1 MSRLVRQPGVTRTP
15 GARLVS
21 GGSPRQSGSTRQRI
35 VSALRVERPGEDKA
49 ILFPAV
55 VLVGIGVLM
64 VFSATAMNS
73 LIKTNDAYGAGG
85 KQLGYAVIGLAVMY
99 FLSAADYRRW
109 RSIAPLA
116 MLVSIALLI
125 AVLIPGVPTEA
136 GLRRS
141 LSIGPVSI
149 HAAEAAKLSLI
160 LFLAD
165 LLARRG
171 HEIGKSFESML
182 SPLLA
187 IVLSVVL
194 VLVEPD
200 LGTASILGLIGFSL
214 LFVAGVPLRWV
225 LAPGLAAVGLAV
237 TLMFVNGYQAA
248 RLGGFSDPFSDPTSS
263 TYQTLQGLIAMAV
276 GGPLGTGLGSSQ
288 QLGGIN
294 IPYAWNDY
302 IFAVI
307 GEEAGLL
314 GMLTVIVAFLAIAL
328 RGLRTARRAPDTYGA
343 LLATGIVVWISGQ
356 AFVNIAVV
364 LALMPVTGVP
374 LPLVSQGGSALI
386 VLMAAIGLLLS
397 VSRETM
403 DPSQVGGS
411 DARAHRGWRNGGASL
426 PSVRR
431 SSYGSPTPYR
441 R

>member
-1 MSRLVRQPGVTRTP
+1 MSRLVRQSGLTRTP
-15 GARLVS
+15 GARPAS
-21 GGSPRQSGSTRQRI
+21 GGGSQRGGSTRQRI
-35 VSALRVERPGEDKA
+35 ASALRIQRPGEDKA
-49 ILFPAV
+49 ILLPAA

-64 VFSATAMNS
+64 VFSASAMNS
-73 LIKTNDAYGAGG
+73 LIKTNDAYGAGI
-85 KQLGYAVIGLAVMY
+85 KQLSYAIIGFA
-99 FLSAADYRRW
+99 FLYAFSAIDYRRW
-109 RSIAPLA
+109 RPFAPVA
-116 MLVSIALLI
+116 MLISIALLI
-125 AVLIPGVPTEA
+125 VVLIPGVPTEA

-141 LSIGPVSI
+141 LSIGSI
-149 HAAEAAKLSLI
+149 SLHAAEAAKLSLI

-165 LLARRG
+165 FLARRG
-171 HEIGKSFESML
+171 HEISRSIETLF
-182 SPLLA
+182 SPILA
-187 IVLSVVL
+187 IGLSVLL

-225 LAPGLAAVGLAV
+225 LTAGAGAGAVAIAF
-237 TLMFVNGYQAA
+237 MFTNEYQAA
-248 RLGGFSDPFSDPTSS
+248 RLGGFSDPFSDPTGS

-276 GGPLGTGLGSSQ
+276 GGPFGSGLGSSQ

-294 IPYAWNDY
+294 VPYAWNDY

-307 GEEAGLL
+307 GEETGLV
-314 GMLTVIVAFLAIAL
+314 GMLIVISAFLAIAL
-328 RGLRTARRAPDTYGA
+328 RGLRTARLAPDTYGA

-403 DPSQVGGS
+403 EPSQAGGS
-411 DARAHRGWRNGGASL
+411 NARTHRGWRNGGASL

-431 SSYGSPTPYR
+431 SSYGSPTPNR

>member
-1 MSRLVRQPGVTRTP
+1 MSRLVRQPNTLRTP
-15 GARLVS
+15 GARPINPT
-21 GGSPRQSGSTRQRI
+21 GPQRSGSARQRI
-35 VSALRVERPGEDKA
+35 ASALRIQRPGEDKA

-64 VFSATAMNS
+64 VFSASAMNS
-73 LIKTNDAYGAGG
+73 LIRTNDAYGAGV
-85 KQLGYAVIGLAVMY
+85 KQLFYAIIGFAFLY
-99 FLSAADYRRW
+99 FLSGTDYRRW
-109 RSIAPLA
+109 RTFAPLA
-116 MLVSIALLI
+116 MIVSSALLI
-125 AVLIPGVPTEA
+125 AVLIPGVPTDG
-136 GLRRS
+136 GLQRS
-141 LSIGPVSI
+141 LSIGPISI
-149 HAAEAAKLSLI
+149 HAAEAAKFSLI

-165 LLARRG
+165 FLARRG
-171 HEIGKSFESML
+171 NEIGKSFETML
-182 SPLLA
+182 TPLLA
-187 IVLSVVL
+187 IVLSVGL
-194 VLVEPD
+194 VLLEPD

-225 LAPGLAAVGLAV
+225 LVPGLAAAGFAV
-237 TLMFVNGYQAA
+237 ALMFATGYQAA
-248 RLGGFSDPFSDPTSS
+248 RLGGFSDPFSDPTGS

-276 GGPLGTGLGSSQ
+276 GGPLGSGLGSSQ

-314 GMLTVIVAFLAIAL
+314 GTLTVIAAFLAIAL

-364 LALMPVTGVP
+364 LALLPVTGVP
-374 LPLVSQGGSALI
+374 LPLVSQGGSSLI

-403 DPSQVGGS
+403 DPSQAGGS
-411 DARAHRGWRNGGASL
+411 DARANRGWRNGGTSL
-426 PSVRR
+426 PGVRR

>member
-1 MSRLVRQPGVTRTP
+1 VPQR
-15 GARLVS
+15 
-21 GGSPRQSGSTRQRI
+21 SGSTRHRI
-35 VSALRVERPGEDKA
+35 ASALRIERPGEDKV

-64 VFSATAMNS
+64 VFSASAMNS

-85 KQLGYAVIGLAVMY
+85 KQLFYAIIGLAVMY

-116 MLVSIALLI
+116 MIASIALLI
-125 AVLIPGVPTEA
+125 AVMIPGVPTEA

-141 LSIGPVSI
+141 LSVGPISI
-149 HAAEAAKLSLI
+149 HAAEAAKFSLI

-165 LLARRG
+165 FLARRG
-171 HEIGKSFESML
+171 NEIGKTFETML

-187 IVLSVVL
+187 IALSVVL
-194 VLVEPD
+194 VLAEPD

-225 LAPGLAAVGLAV
+225 LAPGLAAAGLAV
-237 TLMFVNGYQAA
+237 ILMLANGYQAA
-248 RLGGFSDPFSDPTSS
+248 RLGGFSDPFSDPTGS

-276 GGPLGTGLGSSQ
+276 GGPLGSGPGSSQ

-314 GMLTVIVAFLAIAL
+314 GMLTVIASFLAIAL

-364 LALMPVTGVP
+364 LALLPVTGVP
-374 LPLVSQGGSALI
+374 LPLVSQGGSSLI

-403 DPSQVGGS
+403 DPSQAGGS
-411 DARAHRGWRNGGASL
+411 DARANRGWRNGGTSL
-426 PSVRR
+426 PGVRR

>member
-1 MSRLVRQPGVTRTP
+1 MSRLVRQAGATRTS
-15 GARLVS
+15 GARPAS
-21 GGSPRQSGSTRQRI
+21 GGAQQRGGSARQRI
-35 VSALRVERPGEDKA
+35 ASALRIERPGEDKA

-64 VFSATAMNS
+64 VFSSSAMNS
-73 LIKTNDAYGAGG
+73 LLKTNDAYGPGV
-85 KQLGYAVIGLAVMY
+85 KQLTYAIIGFTLMY
-99 FLSAADYRRW
+99 IFSVTDYRRW
-109 RSIAPLA
+109 RPFAPIAMIA
-116 MLVSIALLI
+116 SIALLI
-125 AVLIPGVPTEA
+125 VVLIPGVPTEA

-141 LSIGPVSI
+141 LSVGPISI
-149 HAAEAAKLSLI
+149 HAAEAAKFALV

-165 LLARRG
+165 FLARRG
-171 HEIGKSFESML
+171 HDIGKTFESMVT
-182 SPLLA
+182 PLLA
-187 IVLSVVL
+187 IALSVGL

-200 LGTASILGLIGFSL
+200 LGTSSIVGLIGFSL

-225 LAPGLAAVGLAV
+225 LVPGLSAAAVAIALI
-237 TLMFVNGYQAA
+237 FVNEYQAA
-248 RLGGFSDPFSDPTSS
+248 RLGGFSDPFSDPTGS

-276 GGPLGTGLGSSQ
+276 GGPFGAGLGSSQ

-294 IPYAWNDY
+294 VPYAWNDY

-307 GEEAGLL
+307 GEEAGLF
-314 GMLTVIVAFLAIAL
+314 GMLIVIAAFLAIAL

-343 LLATGIVVWISGQ
+343 LIATGVVVWISGQ

-364 LALMPVTGVP
+364 LALLPVTGVP
-374 LPLVSQGGSALI
+374 LPLVSQGGSSLI

-403 DPSQVGGS
+403 EPIQVGGS
-411 DARAHRGWRNGGASL
+411 DARANRGWRNGGASL

-431 SSYGSPTPYR
+431 GSYGSPTPYR

>member
-1 MSRLVRQPGVTRTP
+1 M
-15 GARLVS
+15 S
-21 GGSPRQSGSTRQRI
+21 GGRPQRSGSARQRI
-35 VSALRVERPGEDKA
+35 ASVLRIQRPGEDKA
-49 ILFPAV
+49 ILLPAV

-64 VFSATAMNS
+64 VFSASAMNS
-73 LIKTNDAYGAGG
+73 LIKNNDAYDAGV
-85 KQLGYAVIGLAVMY
+85 KQLLYATMGFISLYVFSGI
-99 FLSAADYRRW
+99 DYRRW
-109 RSIAPLA
+109 RPFAPLA
-116 MLVSIALLI
+116 MLFSIALLI
-125 AVLIPGVPTEA
+125 VVLIPGIPTEA

-141 LSIGPVSI
+141 LSVGSISI
-149 HAAEAAKLSLI
+149 HAAEAAKFSLI

-171 HEIGKSFESML
+171 REIGTTLKSMI

-187 IVLSVVL
+187 VGLSVLL

-225 LAPGLAAVGLAV
+225 LVPGISAGTVAIA
-237 TLMFVNGYQAA
+237 LMFVNGYQVA
-248 RLGGFSDPFSDPTSS
+248 RLGGFSDPFSDPTGS

-276 GGPLGTGLGSSQ
+276 GGPFGSGLGSSQ

-307 GEEAGLL
+307 GEEAGLA
-314 GMLTVIVAFLAIAL
+314 GMLIVISAFLAIAL
-328 RGLRTARRAPDTYGA
+328 RGLRTARHAPDTYGA
-343 LLATGIVVWISGQ
+343 LIATGIVVWISGQ

-386 VLMAAIGLLLS
+386 VVMAAIGLLLS

-403 DPSQVGGS
+403 EPSQAGGS

-431 SSYGSPTPYR
+431 GSFGSPTPSR

>member
-1 MSRLVRQPGVTRTP
+1 MSRLVRQSGVTRTP
-15 GARLVS
+15 GARPMRGS
-21 GGSPRQSGSTRQRI
+21 SPRQSGTTRQRI
-35 VSALRVERPGEDKA
+35 ASALRVERPGEDKA

-64 VFSATAMNS
+64 VFSASAMNN
-73 LIKTNDAYGAGG
+73 LIKTNDAYGLGIR
-85 KQLGYAVIGLAVMY
+85 QLFYALIGATAMY
-99 FLSAADYRRW
+99 LFSAADYRRW
-109 RSIAPLA
+109 RAFAPLA
-116 MLVSIALLI
+116 MLISISLLI
-125 AVLIPGVPTEA
+125 AVLIPGVPTET

-141 LSIGPVSI
+141 LSIGPFSI
-149 HAAEAAKLSLI
+149 HAAEVAKFSLI

-171 HEIGKSFESML
+171 HEIGKSFETML
-182 SPLLA
+182 SPLVA
-187 IVLSVVL
+187 IVLAVGL

-214 LFVAGVPLRWV
+214 LFVAGIPLRWV
-225 LAPGLAAVGLAV
+225 LVPGFAAAGLAV

-248 RLGGFSDPFSDPTSS
+248 RLGGFSDPFSDPTGS

-276 GGPLGTGLGSSQ
+276 GGPLGSGLGSSQ

-314 GMLTVIVAFLAIAL
+314 GMLIVIASFLAIAL

-364 LALMPVTGVP
+364 LALLPVTGVP
-374 LPLVSQGGSALI
+374 LPLVSQGGSSLI

-403 DPSQVGGS
+403 DPSQAGGS
-411 DARAHRGWRNGGASL
+411 DARANRGWRNGGTSL

-431 SSYGSPTPYR
+431 SSLGSQTSYR

>member
-15 GARLVS
+15 GARPAS
-21 GGSPRQSGSTRQRI
+21 GGAPQRGGSARQRI
-35 VSALRVERPGEDKA
+35 ASALRVERPGEDMA

-64 VFSATAMNS
+64 VFSASAMNS
-73 LIKTNDAYGAGG
+73 LMKSNDAYGAGG
-85 KQLGYAVIGLAVMY
+85 KQLVYAIIGACFMY
-99 FLSAADYRRW
+99 IFSATDYRRW
-109 RSIAPLA
+109 RSLAPFA
-116 MLVSIALLI
+116 MLTAIALLI

-141 LSIGPVSI
+141 LSVGPISI
-149 HAAEAAKLSLI
+149 HAAEAAKFALI

-171 HEIGKSFESML
+171 HEIGKTFETML
-182 SPLLA
+182 APLLA
-187 IVLSVVL
+187 IGLSVLL

-225 LAPGLAAVGLAV
+225 LAPGIGAAAVAIA
-237 TLMFVNGYQAA
+237 LMFTNGYQAA
-248 RLGGFSDPFSDPTSS
+248 RLGGFSDPFSDPTGS

-276 GGPLGTGLGSSQ
+276 GGPLGSGLGSSQ

-294 IPYAWNDY
+294 VPYAWNDY

-314 GMLTVIVAFLAIAL
+314 GMLIVITCFMAIAL

-343 LLATGIVVWISGQ
+343 LIATGIVVWISGQ

-374 LPLVSQGGSALI
+374 LPLVSQGGSSLI

-403 DPSQVGGS
+403 DPSQAGGS

>member
-1 MSRLVRQPGVTRTP
+1 MSRLVRQPGVMRTP
-15 GARLVS
+15 GARPT
-21 GGSPRQSGSTRQRI
+21 GGDTQQRSGSTRQRI
-35 VSALRVERPGEDKA
+35 ASALRIERPGEDKA
-49 ILFPAV
+49 ILFSAM

-64 VFSATAMNS
+64 VFSASAMNS
-73 LIKTNDAYGAGG
+73 LMKTNDAYGPGVR
-85 KQLGYAVIGLAVMY
+85 QLAYAIIGFTFMY
-99 FLSAADYRRW
+99 IFSATDYRRW
-109 RSIAPLA
+109 RPFAPLA
-116 MLVSIALLI
+116 MLAALALLI
-125 AVLIPGVPTEA
+125 VVLIPGVPTEA

-141 LSIGPVSI
+141 LSVGPISI
-149 HAAEAAKLSLI
+149 HAAEAAKFALL

-171 HEIGKSFESML
+171 HEIGKTLESML
-182 SPLLA
+182 TPILA
-187 IVLSVVL
+187 IVLSVGL

-200 LGTASILGLIGFSL
+200 LGTSSIVGLIGFSL

-225 LAPGLAAVGLAV
+225 LVPGIGAATVAIALI
-237 TLMFVNGYQAA
+237 FVNEYQAA
-248 RLGGFSDPFSDPTSS
+248 RLGGFSDPFSDPNGS

-276 GGPLGTGLGSSQ
+276 GGPFGAGLGSSQ

-307 GEEAGLL
+307 GEEAGLF
-314 GMLTVIVAFLAIAL
+314 GMLIVIAAFLAIAL
-328 RGLRTARRAPDTYGA
+328 RGLRTARRAPDTFGA
-343 LLATGIVVWISGQ
+343 LIATGVVVWIFGQ

-374 LPLVSQGGSALI
+374 LPLVSQGGSSLI

-403 DPSQVGGS
+403 DPSQAGGS

>member
-1 MSRLVRQPGVTRTP
+1 V
-15 GARLVS
+15 
-21 GGSPRQSGSTRQRI
+21 
-35 VSALRVERPGEDKA
+35 

-64 VFSATAMNS
+64 VFSASAMNS

-85 KQLGYAVIGLAVMY
+85 KQLFYAIIGLAVMY

-116 MLVSIALLI
+116 MIASIALLI
-125 AVLIPGVPTEA
+125 AVMIPGVPTEA

-141 LSIGPVSI
+141 LSVGPISI
-149 HAAEAAKLSLI
+149 HAAEAAKFSLI

-165 LLARRG
+165 FLARRG
-171 HEIGKSFESML
+171 NEIGKTFETML

-187 IVLSVVL
+187 IALSVVL
-194 VLVEPD
+194 VLAEPD

-225 LAPGLAAVGLAV
+225 LAPGLAAAGLAV
-237 TLMFVNGYQAA
+237 ILMLANGYQAA
-248 RLGGFSDPFSDPTSS
+248 RLGGFSDPFSDPTGS

-276 GGPLGTGLGSSQ
+276 GGPLGSGPGSSQ

-314 GMLTVIVAFLAIAL
+314 GMLTVIASFLAIAL

-364 LALMPVTGVP
+364 LALLPVTGVP
-374 LPLVSQGGSALI
+374 LPLVSQGGSSLI

-403 DPSQVGGS
+403 DPSQAGGS
-411 DARAHRGWRNGGASL
+411 DARANRGWRNGGTSL
-426 PSVRR
+426 PGVRR

>member
-1 MSRLVRQPGVTRTP
+1 
-15 GARLVS
+15 
-21 GGSPRQSGSTRQRI
+21 
-35 VSALRVERPGEDKA
+35 
-49 ILFPAV
+49 
-55 VLVGIGVLM
+55 
-64 VFSATAMNS
+64 
-73 LIKTNDAYGAGG
+73 
-85 KQLGYAVIGLAVMY
+85 MY
-99 FLSAADYRRW
+99 IFSAADYRRW
-109 RSIAPLA
+109 RSFAPLA
-116 MLVSIALLI
+116 MIASIALLI

-141 LSIGPVSI
+141 LSVGPISI
-149 HAAEAAKLSLI
+149 HAAEAAKFSLI
-160 LFLAD
+160 IFLAD
-165 LLARRG
+165 FLARRG
-171 HEIGKSFESML
+171 HEIGKTFETML

-187 IVLSVVL
+187 IGLSVIL

-225 LAPGLAAVGLAV
+225 LVPGFGVAAAAIA
-237 TLMFVNGYQAA
+237 LMFVNGYQAA
-248 RLGGFSDPFSDPTSS
+248 RLGGFSDPFSDPTGS

-276 GGPLGTGLGSSQ
+276 GGPLGSGLGSSQ

-314 GMLTVIVAFLAIAL
+314 GMLIVIAAFLAIAL

-364 LALMPVTGVP
+364 LALLPVTGVP
-374 LPLVSQGGSALI
+374 LPLVSQGGSSLI

-403 DPSQVGGS
+403 DPSQAGGS
-411 DARAHRGWRNGGASL
+411 DARANRGWRNGGTSL
-426 PSVRR
+426 PRVRR
-431 SSYGSPTPYR
+431 SSYGSPAPLR

>member
-1 MSRLVRQPGVTRTP
+1 MRGG
-15 GARLVS
+15 GA
-21 GGSPRQSGSTRQRI
+21 PRSGSTRQRI
-35 VSALRVERPGEDKA
+35 ASALRVQRPGEDKA
-49 ILFPAV
+49 ILYPAV

-64 VFSATAMNS
+64 VFSSSAMNS
-73 LIKTNDAYGAGG
+73 LIKTNDAYGPGV
-85 KQLGYAVIGLAVMY
+85 KQFFYAIIGACVMY
-99 FLSAADYRRW
+99 FFSATDYRRW
-109 RSIAPLA
+109 RSMAPLA
-116 MLVSIALLI
+116 MIASLALLV
-125 AVLIPGVPTEA
+125 AVLIPGVPTES
-136 GLRRS
+136 GLHRS
-141 LSIGPVSI
+141 LSIGPVSL

-171 HEIGKSFESML
+171 HDLGASFESL
-182 SPLLA
+182 VTPLLA
-187 IVLSVVL
+187 ITLSVFL
-194 VLVEPD
+194 VLFEPD

-214 LFVAGVPLRWV
+214 LFIAGVPLRWV
-225 LAPGLAAVGLAV
+225 LVPGLMAAGFAV
-237 TLMFVNGYQAA
+237 TMMFVNGYQAA
-248 RLGGFSDPFSDPTSS
+248 RLGGFTDPFSDPTGS

-276 GGPLGTGLGSSQ
+276 GGPLGTGFGSSQ
-288 QLGGIN
+288 QLGGIT

-307 GEEAGLL
+307 GEEAGLV
-314 GMLTVIVAFLAIAL
+314 GMLVVIASFLAIAF

-364 LALMPVTGVP
+364 LALFPVTGVP

-403 DPSQVGGS
+403 DPVQAGGS
-411 DARAHRGWRNGGASL
+411 DARANRGWRNGGTPL
-426 PSVRR
+426 PGVRR

>member
-1 MSRLVRQPGVTRTP
+1 MSRLVRQPHTLRTP
-15 GARLVS
+15 GARPSASQGGRRS
-21 GGSPRQSGSTRQRI
+21 GTAREQL
-35 VSALRVERPGEDKA
+35 VSALRIQRPGEDKA
-49 ILFPAV
+49 ILFPTV

-64 VFSATAMNS
+64 VFSASAMNS

-85 KQLGYAVIGLAVMY
+85 KQLIYAITGFIAMY
-99 FLSAADYRRW
+99 IFSGVDYRRW
-109 RSIAPLA
+109 RAFAPVA
-116 MLVSIALLI
+116 MLVSIALLVI
-125 AVLIPGVPTEA
+125 VLIPGVPTEA

-141 LSIGPVSI
+141 LSVGSISI
-149 HAAEAAKLSLI
+149 HAAEAAKFSLI

-171 HEIGKSFESML
+171 HEIGKTFETML

-187 IVLSVVL
+187 IALSVGL
-194 VLVEPD
+194 VLIEPD

-225 LAPGLAAVGLAV
+225 LVPGLGAAGFAIA
-237 TLMFVNGYQAA
+237 LMFVNGYQAA
-248 RLGGFSDPFSDPTSS
+248 RLGGFSDPFSDPTGS

-276 GGPLGTGLGSSQ
+276 GGPLGSGLGSSQ

-314 GMLTVIVAFLAIAL
+314 GTLAVIAAFLAIAL

-356 AFVNIAVV
+356 AFINIAVV
-364 LALMPVTGVP
+364 LALLPVTGVP
-374 LPLVSQGGSALI
+374 LPLVSQGGSSLI

-403 DPSQVGGS
+403 DPGQVGGS
-411 DARAHRGWRNGGASL
+411 DARANRGWRNGGTSL

>member
-1 MSRLVRQPGVTRTP
+1 MSRLVRQSGQTRTP
-15 GARLVS
+15 GARPAN
-21 GGSPRQSGSTRQRI
+21 GGTPRRHATARQRI
-35 VSALRVERPGEDKA
+35 ASALRIQRPGEDKA

-64 VFSATAMNS
+64 VFSASAMNS
-73 LIKTNDAYGAGG
+73 LMKTNDAYELGG
-85 KQLGYAVIGLAVMY
+85 RQLFYAIIGFAFLY
-99 FLSAADYRRW
+99 ILSAADYRRW
-109 RSIAPLA
+109 RPFAPLA
-116 MLVSIALLI
+116 MVASISLLI

-141 LSIGPVSI
+141 LSVGPISV
-149 HAAEAAKLSLI
+149 HAAEVAKFALV

-171 HEIGKSFESML
+171 HEIGKSPASML
-182 SPLLA
+182 TPLLA
-187 IVLSVVL
+187 VVLSVLL

-200 LGTASILGLIGFSL
+200 LGTASIVGLIGFSI

-225 LAPGLAAVGLAV
+225 VVPGASAAAVAIA
-237 TLMFVNGYQAA
+237 LMFVNGYQAA
-248 RLGGFSDPFSDPTSS
+248 RLGGFSDPFSDPTGS

-276 GGPLGTGLGSSQ
+276 GGPLGSGLGSSQ

-307 GEEAGLL
+307 GEEAGLV
-314 GMLTVIVAFLAIAL
+314 GMLIVISSFLAIAL

-356 AFVNIAVV
+356 AFINIAVV
-364 LALMPVTGVP
+364 LALLPVTGVP
-374 LPLVSQGGSALI
+374 LPLVSQGGSSLI

-403 DPSQVGGS
+403 EPSQVGGS
-411 DARAHRGWRNGGASL
+411 DARAHRGWRNGGTSL

>member
-1 MSRLVRQPGVTRTP
+1 MSRLVRQPGVMRTP
-15 GARLVS
+15 GARPLLHGATQRGAS
-21 GGSPRQSGSTRQRI
+21 ARQRI
-35 VSALRVERPGEDKA
+35 ATALRVERPGEDKA

-64 VFSATAMNS
+64 VYSASAMNS
-73 LIKTNDAYGAGG
+73 LMRSNDAYGSGG
-85 KQLGYAVIGLAVMY
+85 RQLLFAIIGAAFMY
-99 FLSAADYRRW
+99 LFSAADYRRW
-109 RSIAPLA
+109 RALAPLA
-116 MLVSIALLI
+116 MIGSIALLI

-141 LSIGPVSI
+141 LSIGPISV
-149 HAAEAAKLSLI
+149 HAAEVAKFSLI

-165 LLARRG
+165 FLARRG
-171 HEIGKSFESML
+171 HEIGRSFRSML
-182 SPLLA
+182 SPLIA
-187 IVLSVVL
+187 ISLSVSL

-200 LGTASILGLIGFSL
+200 LGTASIVGLIGFSI
-214 LFVAGVPLRWV
+214 LFVAGIPLRWV
-225 LAPGLAAVGLAV
+225 LIPGAGAAAVAIM
-237 TLMFVNGYQAA
+237 LMFVHQYQAA
-248 RLGGFSDPFSDPTSS
+248 RLGGFSDPFSDPTGA

-276 GGPLGTGLGSSQ
+276 GGPLGSGLGSSQ
-288 QLGGIN
+288 QFGGIN

-307 GEEAGLL
+307 GAEAGLL
-314 GMLTVIVAFLAIAL
+314 GMLVVIAAFLAIAL

-364 LALMPVTGVP
+364 LALLPVTGVP
-374 LPLVSQGGSALI
+374 LPLVSQGGSSLI

-403 DPSQVGGS
+403 DLGQAGG
-411 DARAHRGWRNGGASL
+411 DHARANRGWRNGGTSL

-431 SSYGSPTPYR
+431 GSFGSQAPYR

>member
-1 MSRLVRQPGVTRTP
+1 MSRIVRQSGAMRTP
-15 GARLVS
+15 GARPVNGGVS
-21 GGSPRQSGSTRQRI
+21 QRRGSARQRI
-35 VSALRVERPGEDKA
+35 ASALRIERPSEDMA

-64 VFSATAMNS
+64 VFSASAMNS
-73 LIKTNDAYGAGG
+73 LIKTNDAYSAGIR
-85 KQLGYAVIGLAVMY
+85 QLFYAVIGAAVMY
-99 FLSAADYRRW
+99 LFSAADYRRW
-109 RSIAPLA
+109 RAFSPVA
-116 MLVSIALLI
+116 LVFSLALLL
-125 AVLIPGVPTEA
+125 AVLLPGVPTEA

-141 LSIGPVSI
+141 LSIGPISI
-149 HAAEAAKLSLI
+149 HAAEAAKFSLI

-171 HEIGKSFESML
+171 HGIGKTFESMF

-187 IVLSVVL
+187 IALSVGL
-194 VLVEPD
+194 VLIEPD
-200 LGTASILGLIGFSL
+200 LGTASILGLIGFAL
-214 LFVAGVPLRWV
+214 LFTAGIPLRWV
-225 LAPGLAAVGLAV
+225 LVPGLVAAGAAV

-248 RLGGFSDPFSDPTSS
+248 RLGGFSDPFSDPTGS

-276 GGPLGTGLGSSQ
+276 GGPLGSGLGSSQ

-307 GEEAGLL
+307 GEETGLL
-314 GMLTVIVAFLAIAL
+314 GMLAVIVAFLAIAL
-328 RGLRTARRAPDTYGA
+328 RGLRAARRAPDTYGA

-364 LALMPVTGVP
+364 LALLPVTGVP
-374 LPLVSQGGSALI
+374 LPLVSQGGSSLI

-403 DPSQVGGS
+403 GAGQVGGS
-411 DARAHRGWRNGGASL
+411 DARANRGWRNGGASL
-426 PSVRR
+426 PGVRR
-431 SSYGSPTPYR
+431 GSYGSPTPYR

>member
-1 MSRLVRQPGVTRTP
+1 LRWA
-15 GARLVS
+15 AR
-21 GGSPRQSGSTRQRI
+21 RSGSTRQRI
-35 VSALRVERPGEDKA
+35 ASALRIERPGEDKV

-64 VFSATAMNS
+64 VFSASAMNS

-85 KQLGYAVIGLAVMY
+85 KQLFYAIIGLAVMY

-116 MLVSIALLI
+116 MIASIALLI

-141 LSIGPVSI
+141 LSVGPISI
-149 HAAEAAKLSLI
+149 HAAEAAKFSLI

-165 LLARRG
+165 FLARRG
-171 HEIGKSFESML
+171 HEIGKTFETML

-187 IVLSVVL
+187 IALSVVL

-225 LAPGLAAVGLAV
+225 LVPGLAAAGLAV
-237 TLMFVNGYQAA
+237 VLMLTNGYQAA
-248 RLGGFSDPFSDPTSS
+248 RLGGFSDPFSDPTGS

-276 GGPLGTGLGSSQ
+276 GGPLGSGPGSSQ

-314 GMLTVIVAFLAIAL
+314 GMLTVIASFLAIAL

-364 LALMPVTGVP
+364 LALLPVTGVP
-374 LPLVSQGGSALI
+374 LPLVSQGGSSLI

-403 DPSQVGGS
+403 DPRQAGGS
-411 DARAHRGWRNGGASL
+411 DARANRGWRNRGTSL
-426 PSVRR
+426 PGVRR

>member
-1 MSRLVRQPGVTRTP
+1 MSRLVRQAGATRTP
-15 GARLVS
+15 GARPTGGGAQQR
-21 GGSPRQSGSTRQRI
+21 GGSARQRI
-35 VSALRVERPGEDKA
+35 ASALRIERPGEDKA

-64 VFSATAMNS
+64 VFSASAMNS
-73 LIKTNDAYGAGG
+73 LMKTNDAYGPGG
-85 KQLGYAVIGLAVMY
+85 RQLAYAIIGFTFMY
-99 FLSAADYRRW
+99 IFSATDYRRW
-109 RSIAPLA
+109 RPFAPLA
-116 MLVSIALLI
+116 MFAALALLI
-125 AVLIPGVPTEA
+125 VVLIPGVPTEA

-141 LSIGPVSI
+141 LSVGPISI
-149 HAAEAAKLSLI
+149 HAAEAAKFALV

-165 LLARRG
+165 FLARRG
-171 HEIGKSFESML
+171 HEIGASLESML
-182 SPLLA
+182 TPILA
-187 IVLSVVL
+187 IVLSVGL

-200 LGTASILGLIGFSL
+200 LGTASIVGLIGFSL

-225 LAPGLAAVGLAV
+225 VVPGIGAATFAIAL
-237 TLMFVNGYQAA
+237 LFVNEYQAA
-248 RLGGFSDPFSDPTSS
+248 RLGGFSDPFSDPNGS

-276 GGPLGTGLGSSQ
+276 GGPFGAGLGSSQ

-294 IPYAWNDY
+294 VPYAWNDY

-307 GEEAGLL
+307 GEEAGLF
-314 GMLTVIVAFLAIAL
+314 GMLIVIAAFLAIAL

-343 LLATGIVVWISGQ
+343 LIAIGVVVWISGQ

-364 LALMPVTGVP
+364 LALIPVTGVP
-374 LPLVSQGGSALI
+374 LPLVSQGGSSLI

-403 DPSQVGGS
+403 DPSQAGGS

>member
-1 MSRLVRQPGVTRTP
+1 
-15 GARLVS
+15 
-21 GGSPRQSGSTRQRI
+21 
-35 VSALRVERPGEDKA
+35 
-49 ILFPAV
+49 
-55 VLVGIGVLM
+55 
-64 VFSATAMNS
+64 
-73 LIKTNDAYGAGG
+73 
-85 KQLGYAVIGLAVMY
+85 
-99 FLSAADYRRW
+99 
-109 RSIAPLA
+109 
-116 MLVSIALLI
+116 
-125 AVLIPGVPTEA
+125 
-136 GLRRS
+136 
-141 LSIGPVSI
+141 
-149 HAAEAAKLSLI
+149 
-160 LFLAD
+160 
-165 LLARRG
+165 
-171 HEIGKSFESML
+171 ML

-187 IVLSVVL
+187 IALSVGL
-194 VLVEPD
+194 VLIEPD
-200 LGTASILGLIGFSL
+200 LGTASILGLIGFAL
-214 LFVAGVPLRWV
+214 LFAAGIPIRWV
-225 LAPGLAAVGLAV
+225 LVPGLAAAGAAV

-248 RLGGFSDPFSDPTSS
+248 RLGGFSDPFSDPTGS

-276 GGPLGTGLGSSQ
+276 GGPLGSGLGSSQ

-307 GEEAGLL
+307 GEETGLL

-328 RGLRTARRAPDTYGA
+328 RGLRAARRAPDTYGA

-364 LALMPVTGVP
+364 LALLPVTGVP
-374 LPLVSQGGSALI
+374 LPLVSQGGSSLI

-403 DPSQVGGS
+403 GAGQVGGS

-426 PSVRR
+426 PGVRR

>member
-1 MSRLVRQPGVTRTP
+1 MSRLVRQLGVTRTP
-15 GARLVS
+15 GARPAS
-21 GGSPRQSGSTRQRI
+21 GGASQRGGSARQRI
-35 VSALRVERPGEDKA
+35 ASALRVERPGEDMA

-64 VFSATAMNS
+64 VFSASAMNS
-73 LIKTNDAYGAGG
+73 LIKNNDAYGAGG
-85 KQLGYAVIGLAVMY
+85 KQLVYAIIGACFMY
-99 FLSAADYRRW
+99 IFSATDYRRW
-109 RSIAPLA
+109 RSFAPLA
-116 MLVSIALLI
+116 MVASLALLI

-141 LSIGPVSI
+141 LSVGPISI
-149 HAAEAAKLSLI
+149 HAAEAAKFSLV

-165 LLARRG
+165 FLARRG
-171 HEIGKSFESML
+171 HEIGKTFETMV

-187 IVLSVVL
+187 IGLSVVL

-225 LAPGLAAVGLAV
+225 LVPGFSAVAV
-237 TLMFVNGYQAA
+237 AIALMFTNGYQAA
-248 RLGGFSDPFSDPTSS
+248 RLGGFSDPFSDPTGS

-276 GGPLGTGLGSSQ
+276 GGPLGSGLGSSQ

-307 GEEAGLL
+307 GEEAGLV
-314 GMLTVIVAFLAIAL
+314 GMLIVISAFLAIAL

-343 LLATGIVVWISGQ
+343 LIATGIVVWISGQ
-356 AFVNIAVV
+356 AFINIAVV
-364 LALMPVTGVP
+364 LALLPVTGVP
-374 LPLVSQGGSALI
+374 LPLVSQGGSSLI

-403 DPSQVGGS
+403 VPSQAGGS
-411 DARAHRGWRNGGASL
+411 DAGAHRGWRNGGTSI

>member
-1 MSRLVRQPGVTRTP
+1 MRQPGVTRTP
-15 GARLVS
+15 GARPAS
-21 GGSPRQSGSTRQRI
+21 GRVPQRSGSTRQRI
-35 VSALRVERPGEDKA
+35 ASALRIERPGEDKV

-64 VFSATAMNS
+64 VFSASAMNS

-85 KQLGYAVIGLAVMY
+85 KQLFYAIIGLAVMY

-116 MLVSIALLI
+116 MIASIALLI
-125 AVLIPGVPTEA
+125 AVMIPGVPTEA

-141 LSIGPVSI
+141 LSVGPISI
-149 HAAEAAKLSLI
+149 HAAEAAKFSLI

-165 LLARRG
+165 FLARRG
-171 HEIGKSFESML
+171 NEIGKTFETML

-187 IVLSVVL
+187 IALSVVL
-194 VLVEPD
+194 VLAEPD

-225 LAPGLAAVGLAV
+225 LAPGLAAAGLAV
-237 TLMFVNGYQAA
+237 ILMLANGYQAA
-248 RLGGFSDPFSDPTSS
+248 RLGGFSDPFSDPTGS

-276 GGPLGTGLGSSQ
+276 GGPLGSGPGSSQ

-314 GMLTVIVAFLAIAL
+314 GMLTVIASFLAIAL

-364 LALMPVTGVP
+364 LALLPVTGVP
-374 LPLVSQGGSALI
+374 LPLVSQGGSSLI

-403 DPSQVGGS
+403 DPSQAGGS
-411 DARAHRGWRNGGASL
+411 DARANRGWRNGGTSL
-426 PSVRR
+426 PGVRR

>member
-1 MSRLVRQPGVTRTP
+1 
-15 GARLVS
+15 
-21 GGSPRQSGSTRQRI
+21 
-35 VSALRVERPGEDKA
+35 
-49 ILFPAV
+49 
-55 VLVGIGVLM
+55 M
-64 VFSATAMNS
+64 VFSASAMNS
-73 LIKTNDAYGAGG
+73 LMKTNDAYGPGG
-85 KQLGYAVIGLAVMY
+85 RQLAYAIIGFTFMY
-99 FLSAADYRRW
+99 IFSAADYRRW
-109 RSIAPLA
+109 RPFAPLA
-116 MLVSIALLI
+116 MFAALALLI
-125 AVLIPGVPTEA
+125 VVLIPGVPTEA
-136 GLRRS
+136 GLRRA
-141 LSIGPVSI
+141 LSVGPISI
-149 HAAEAAKLSLI
+149 HAAEAAKFALV

-165 LLARRG
+165 FLARRG
-171 HEIGKSFESML
+171 HEIGASLESML
-182 SPLLA
+182 TPILA
-187 IVLSVVL
+187 IVLSVGL

-200 LGTASILGLIGFSL
+200 LGTASIVGLIGFSL

-225 LAPGLAAVGLAV
+225 VVPGIGAATFAIAL
-237 TLMFVNGYQAA
+237 LFVNEYQAA
-248 RLGGFSDPFSDPTSS
+248 RLGGFSDPFSDPNGS

-276 GGPLGTGLGSSQ
+276 GGPFGAGLGSSQ

-294 IPYAWNDY
+294 VPYAWNDY

-307 GEEAGLL
+307 GEEAGLF
-314 GMLTVIVAFLAIAL
+314 GMLIVIAAFLAIAL

-343 LLATGIVVWISGQ
+343 LIAIGVVVWISGQ

-364 LALMPVTGVP
+364 LALIPVTGVP
-374 LPLVSQGGSALI
+374 LPLVSQGGSSLI

-403 DPSQVGGS
+403 DPSQAGGS

>member
-1 MSRLVRQPGVTRTP
+1 MRQPGVTRTP
-15 GARLVS
+15 GARPAN
-21 GGSPRQSGSTRQRI
+21 GSAPQRSGSTRQRI
-35 VSALRVERPGEDKA
+35 ATALRIERPGEDKV

-64 VFSATAMNS
+64 VFSASAMNS

-85 KQLGYAVIGLAVMY
+85 KQLFYAIIGLAVMY

-116 MLVSIALLI
+116 MIASIALLI
-125 AVLIPGVPTEA
+125 AVMIPGVPTEA

-141 LSIGPVSI
+141 LSVGPISI
-149 HAAEAAKLSLI
+149 HAAEAAKFSLI

-165 LLARRG
+165 FLARRG
-171 HEIGKSFESML
+171 HEIGKTFETML

-187 IVLSVVL
+187 IALSVAL

-225 LAPGLAAVGLAV
+225 LAPGLAAAGLAV
-237 TLMFVNGYQAA
+237 ILMLANGYQAA
-248 RLGGFSDPFSDPTSS
+248 RLGGFSDPFSDPTGS

-276 GGPLGTGLGSSQ
+276 GGPLGSGPGSSQ

-314 GMLTVIVAFLAIAL
+314 GMLTVIASFLAIAL

-364 LALMPVTGVP
+364 LALLPVTGVP
-374 LPLVSQGGSALI
+374 LPLVSQGGSSLI

-403 DPSQVGGS
+403 DPSQAGGS
-411 DARAHRGWRNGGASL
+411 DARANRGWRNGGTSL

>member
-1 MSRLVRQPGVTRTP
+1 M
-15 GARLVS
+15 
-21 GGSPRQSGSTRQRI
+21 
-35 VSALRVERPGEDKA
+35 
-49 ILFPAV
+49 LF
-55 VLVGIGVLM
+55 
-64 VFSATAMNS
+64 
-73 LIKTNDAYGAGG
+73 
-85 KQLGYAVIGLAVMY
+85 
-99 FLSAADYRRW
+99 
-109 RSIAPLA
+109 
-116 MLVSIALLI
+116 SIALLI
-125 AVLIPGVPTEA
+125 VVLIPGVPTEA

-141 LSIGPVSI
+141 LSVGSISI
-149 HAAEAAKLSLI
+149 HAAEAAKFSLI

-171 HEIGKSFESML
+171 REIGTTLKSMI

-187 IVLSVVL
+187 VGLSVLL

-225 LAPGLAAVGLAV
+225 LVPGIGAATVAIA
-237 TLMFVNGYQAA
+237 LMFVNGYQVA
-248 RLGGFSDPFSDPTSS
+248 RLGGFSDPFSDPTGS

-276 GGPLGTGLGSSQ
+276 GGPFGSGLGSSQ

-294 IPYAWNDY
+294 VPYAWNDY

-307 GEEAGLL
+307 GEEAGLA
-314 GMLTVIVAFLAIAL
+314 GMLIVISAFLAIAL

-343 LLATGIVVWISGQ
+343 LIATGVVVWIVGQ

-386 VLMAAIGLLLS
+386 VVMAAIGLLLS

-403 DPSQVGGS
+403 EPSQAGGS

-431 SSYGSPTPYR
+431 GSFGSPTPSR

>member
-1 MSRLVRQPGVTRTP
+1 MSRLVRQPGQMRTH
-15 GARLVS
+15 GARPSDSAVAQRRS
-21 GGSPRQSGSTRQRI
+21 SAQQRI
-35 VSALRVERPGEDKA
+35 ASALRIHRPGEDKA
-49 ILFPAV
+49 ILVPAL

-64 VFSATAMNS
+64 VFSASAMNS
-73 LIKTNDAYGAGG
+73 LLKTNDAYGAGI
-85 KQLGYAVIGLAVMY
+85 KQFAYAIIGFGFLY
-99 FLSAADYRRW
+99 FLSAIDYRRW
-109 RSIAPLA
+109 RPFAPLL
-116 MLVSIALLI
+116 MLISIALLI
-125 AVLIPGVPTEA
+125 VVLIPGVPTEA

-141 LSIGPVSI
+141 LSIGIFSI
-149 HAAEAAKLSLI
+149 HAAEAAKFSLI

-165 LLARRG
+165 HLARRG
-171 HEIGKSFESML
+171 HEIGKSWESML

-187 IVLSVVL
+187 IVLSVLL

-214 LFVAGVPLRWV
+214 LFVAGVPLRKV
-225 LAPGLAAVGLAV
+225 LVPGAGAAGVAIV
-237 TLMFVNGYQAA
+237 MMFVNGYQAA
-248 RLGGFSDPFSDPTSS
+248 RLGGFSDPFSDPTGS

-307 GEEAGLL
+307 GEEAGLV
-314 GMLTVIVAFLAIAL
+314 GMLIVISAFMAIAL
-328 RGLRTARRAPDTYGA
+328 RGLRAARLAPDTFGA
-343 LLATGIVVWISGQ
+343 LIATGIVVWVSGQ

-364 LALMPVTGVP
+364 LALLPVTGVP

-403 DPSQVGGS
+403 EPGQAGGS
-411 DARAHRGWRNGGASL
+411 DARAHRGWRNGGTSL
-426 PSVRR
+426 PGVRR
-431 SSYGSPTPYR
+431 GSHGSPTPYR

>member
-1 MSRLVRQPGVTRTP
+1 VPQR
-15 GARLVS
+15 
-21 GGSPRQSGSTRQRI
+21 SGSTRQRI
-35 VSALRVERPGEDKA
+35 ASALRIERPGEDKV

-64 VFSATAMNS
+64 VFSASAMNS

-85 KQLGYAVIGLAVMY
+85 KQLFYAIIGLAVMY

-116 MLVSIALLI
+116 MIASIALLI
-125 AVLIPGVPTEA
+125 AVMIPGVPTEA

-141 LSIGPVSI
+141 LSVGPISI
-149 HAAEAAKLSLI
+149 HAAEAAKFSLI

-165 LLARRG
+165 FLARRG
-171 HEIGKSFESML
+171 NEIGKTFETML

-187 IVLSVVL
+187 IALSVVL
-194 VLVEPD
+194 VLAEPD

-225 LAPGLAAVGLAV
+225 LAPGLAAAGLAV
-237 TLMFVNGYQAA
+237 ILMLANGYQAA
-248 RLGGFSDPFSDPTSS
+248 RLGGFSDPFSDPTGS

-276 GGPLGTGLGSSQ
+276 GGPLGSGPGSSQ

-314 GMLTVIVAFLAIAL
+314 GMLTVIASFLAIAL

-364 LALMPVTGVP
+364 LALLPVTGVP
-374 LPLVSQGGSALI
+374 LPLVSQGGSSLI

-403 DPSQVGGS
+403 DPSQAGGS
-411 DARAHRGWRNGGASL
+411 DARANRGWRNGGTSL
-426 PSVRR
+426 PGVRR

>member
-1 MSRLVRQPGVTRTP
+1 MSRLVRQPNTLRTP
-15 GARLVS
+15 GAR
-21 GGSPRQSGSTRQRI
+21 PSGSQGGRRSGTAREQL
-35 VSALRVERPGEDKA
+35 VSALRIQRPGEDKA
-49 ILFPAV
+49 ILFPTV

-64 VFSATAMNS
+64 VFSASAMNS

-85 KQLGYAVIGLAVMY
+85 KQLIFAITGFIAMY
-99 FLSAADYRRW
+99 IFSGIDYRRW
-109 RSIAPLA
+109 RAFAPVA
-116 MLVSIALLI
+116 MIVSIALLVI
-125 AVLIPGVPTEA
+125 VLIPGVPTEA

-141 LSIGPVSI
+141 LSIGSISI
-149 HAAEAAKLSLI
+149 HAAEAAKLALI

-171 HEIGKSFESML
+171 HEVGKSLEAMIT
-182 SPLLA
+182 PLLA

-200 LGTASILGLIGFSL
+200 LGTAAILGLIGFSL

-225 LAPGLAAVGLAV
+225 LVPGLAAAGFAV
-237 TLMFVNGYQAA
+237 ALMFATGYQAA
-248 RLGGFSDPFSDPTSS
+248 RLGGFSDPFSDPTGS

-276 GGPLGTGLGSSQ
+276 GGPLGSGLGSSQ

-314 GMLTVIVAFLAIAL
+314 GTLAVIAAFLAIAL

-364 LALMPVTGVP
+364 LALLPVTGVP
-374 LPLVSQGGSALI
+374 LPLVSQGGSSLI

-403 DPSQVGGS
+403 DPSQAGGS
-411 DARAHRGWRNGGASL
+411 DARANRGWRNGGASL
-426 PSVRR
+426 PGVRR